1 MSEKNDTSPSA
12 LEINRLLEH
21 YQNGRYDDA
30 EKSALFLSKQFPN
43 HNFSW
48 KILGAVLT
56 NTGRLSEAVFTG
68 EKTVEISPNDAE
80 AHNNFGNTLQAL
92 GRIEEAKASYS
103 QAITLNP
110 EYAEAHSNLAVILKE
125 LGRLE
130 EAEACCR
137 QAIALKP
144 DFAEAHSNLGNAL
157 KDLGRLEEAETS
169 YRQARALK
177 PDFAKAHYNLGNLLK
192 DRDRLEEAEESYR
205 QAIALKFDYAEAHY
219 NLGNTLKELSRLE
232 EAESSYKQAIS
243 LKPDFAASYSNLGV
257 TLENLGRLEEAI
269 EAHNKALS
277 IKPDFSEAWNNIV
290 FPLQAIKTQISSDDK
305 LLTRYPEDTNSKY
318 AQIEKSILNYKLRLG
333 GENVESSL
341 NEALSL
347 LASAE
352 NITIKNPAS
361 HKISKGLDLGLPDKV
376 ISMMQFGRSG
386 TGLLHSLIDGHSEV
400 STLPSIYLSQYFQHS
415 NWEKITSSGW
425 SEMANRFMAMYEVL
439 FDASSSVPIETMS
452 KKLLHNI
459 GQKEGMAN
467 VGDHQDEVLS
477 VDKTLFRS
485 ELNRLMDCYD
495 ELDAFVFFK
504 LVHAAYD
511 KAIKD
516 LNLKSLVFYHIHNPD
531 TYAQLNFLR
540 FAPNGRG
547 IIMVREPVQSF
558 ESWSRDPF
566 LDNDYIKITIR
577 FLKMLFE
584 IDSIV
589 YHKTNSIGVRLED
602 IKENPRKTIP
612 ALCKWMGIKETESL
626 YEMTAQGKKWWGDP
640 SSPDF
645 TKDGMDPFGKTSI
658 NRKVGSIFS
667 EKDQFILQTLFYPFS
682 VRFGYVEANFEQFK
696 VDLQAIRPMLN
707 QMFDFEKTL
716 VKRTQVDP
724 MQFMKSGSYL
734 YLRSGLIERWNT
746 LNEFH
751 TYPNMIKSLE
761 IDFK

>member
-1 MSEKNDTSPSA
+1 
-12 LEINRLLEH
+12 
-21 YQNGRYDDA
+21 
-30 EKSALFLSKQFPN
+30 
-43 HNFSW
+43 
-48 KILGAVLT
+48 V
-56 NTGRLSEAVFTG
+56 
-68 EKTVEISPNDAE
+68 
-80 AHNNFGNTLQAL
+80 
-92 GRIEEAKASYS
+92 
-103 QAITLNP
+103 
-110 EYAEAHSNLAVILKE
+110 
-125 LGRLE
+125 
-130 EAEACCR
+130 
-137 QAIALKP
+137 
-144 DFAEAHSNLGNAL
+144 
-157 KDLGRLEEAETS
+157 
-169 YRQARALK
+169 
-177 PDFAKAHYNLGNLLK
+177 
-192 DRDRLEEAEESYR
+192 
-205 QAIALKFDYAEAHY
+205 
-219 NLGNTLKELSRLE
+219 
-232 EAESSYKQAIS
+232 
-243 LKPDFAASYSNLGV
+243 
-257 TLENLGRLEEAI
+257 
-269 EAHNKALS
+269 
-277 IKPDFSEAWNNIV
+277 
-290 FPLQAIKTQISSDDK
+290 IKTQISSEEE
-305 LLTRYPEDTNSKY
+305 LASHYPKDTGSKY
-318 AQIEKSILNYKLRLG
+318 AQIAKSILNYRLHP
-333 GENVESSL
+333 GEKGVESFL
-341 NEALSL
+341 NEALTL

-352 NITIKNPAS
+352 NITIKNPKVNKNSTVLEPA
-361 HKISKGLDLGLPDKV
+361 LPDKV
-376 ISMMQFGRSG
+376 IALMHFGRSG
-386 TGLLHSLIDGHSEV
+386 TGLLHSLIDGHPEV
-400 STLPSIYLSQYFQHS
+400 STLPSIYFSEYFDHS
-415 NWEKITSSGW
+415 TWEKTISGGW
-425 SEMANRFMAMYEVL
+425 NEMANRFVAIYEVL
-439 FDASSSVPIETMS
+439 FDASSTVPVEGKS
-452 KKLLHNI
+452 KKMLYNI

-467 VGDHQDEVLS
+467 VGDQRDEALNVN
-477 VDKTLFRS
+477 KTLFRS
-485 ELNRLMDCYD
+485 ELNSLMDCYD